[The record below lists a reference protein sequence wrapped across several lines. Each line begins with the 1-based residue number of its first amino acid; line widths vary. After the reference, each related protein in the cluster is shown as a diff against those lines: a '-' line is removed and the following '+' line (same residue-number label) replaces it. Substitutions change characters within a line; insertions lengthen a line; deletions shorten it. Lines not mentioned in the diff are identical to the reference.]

1 MSGEKCRL
9 NSTVFA
15 SAKGRQSRQP
25 AGCSR
30 GSGPASAAGTH
41 ASLTAPAP
49 MMTDDEVLAAADCAH
64 TAHPHVSP
72 TAIRNVGSSI
82 ILTDSMLIVRT
93 LEAAPPRSV
102 LGNRRPGA
110 LVRFIPGSRTRT
122 RRQVAGHLPSALCPI
137 VASCIV
143 IIHNKKRWRKWAGRC
158 PARQYL

>member
-25 AGCSR
+25 AGCSQ
-30 GSGPASAAGTH
+30 GSGPVWRPGLS
-41 ASLTAPAP
+41 ASLAAPAP

-72 TAIRNVGSSI
+72 TAIRNAGSFI
-82 ILTDSMLIVRT
+82 ILTDPMLIVRT
-93 LEAAPPRSV
+93 LGAAPPMSV
-102 LGNRRPGA
+102 LGNRRLGA
-110 LVRFIPGSRTRT
+110 LVRFHSGSRTRT
-122 RRQVAGHLPSALCPI
+122 RRQVAGHSPSALCPI